1 MKKLAVILG
10 LLLVGLGGVAS
21 ELQPIPS
28 LKKRVTDKTGTLR
41 ATELHALEQKLAD
54 FETQKGSQIVVV
66 IIPTT
71 EPEAIEQYSIRLAE
85 AWEIGRQGV
94 DDGVI
99 LLVAKDD
106 RKLRIEVG
114 YGLEG
119 AIPDIYAKRI
129 IENIILPRFRQG
141 DFAGGINQGVD
152 ALMQLINGENLPTA
166 LTEKAE
172 TQGVPGWVIPL
183 VLVLFFVLMMNT
195 PRKYISLLFPLML
208 GVISWLTIGFGV
220 AMLVLMITLIIV
232 AGTGKN
238 KGRGSSGSSSGSSS
252 YSSSSYSSSSYSSS
266 SFSGGGGSFGG
277 GGASGGW

>member
-85 AWEIGRQGV
+85 AWKIGRQGV

-252 YSSSSYSSSSYSSS
+252 YSSSSYSSSS
-266 SFSGGGGSFGG
+266 FSGGGGSFGG